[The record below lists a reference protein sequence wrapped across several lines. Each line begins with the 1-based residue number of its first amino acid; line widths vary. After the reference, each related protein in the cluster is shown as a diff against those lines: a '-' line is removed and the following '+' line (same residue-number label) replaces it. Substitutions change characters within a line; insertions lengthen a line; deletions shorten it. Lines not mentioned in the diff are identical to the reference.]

1 MLISP
6 GDILD
11 GSAYIASLGISFI
24 LNDTCVIFGLEAMV
38 AQLVFG
44 HGVRVL

>member
-6 GDILD
+6 EDTLY
-11 GSAYIASLGISFI
+11 GSAYIASLGISFM
-24 LNDTCVIFGLEAMV
+24 LNDMCVIFGLEAMV
-38 AQLVFG
+38 GQLVFG

>member
-6 GDILD
+6 GEMLY
-11 GSAYIASLGISFI
+11 GSSYIASLGISFM
-24 LNDTCVIFGLEAMV
+24 LNDMCVIFGLEAMV

-44 HGVRVL
+44 QGVRVL

>member
-6 GDILD
+6 GDILY
-11 GSAYIASLGISFI
+11 GGAYIASLGISFM
-24 LNDTCVIFGLEAMV
+24 LNDKCVICGLEAMV

-44 HGVRVL
+44 HGVRFL